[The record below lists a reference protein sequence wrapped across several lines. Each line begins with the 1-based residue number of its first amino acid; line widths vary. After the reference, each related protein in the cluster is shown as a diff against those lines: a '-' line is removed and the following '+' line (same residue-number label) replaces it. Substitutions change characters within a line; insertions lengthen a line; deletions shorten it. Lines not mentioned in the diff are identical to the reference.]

1 VKKPSPTCPILSN
14 AACGDGLYANRAR
27 ARQSTPE
34 QREERHRVIGAMN
47 SVANCTQAIGNETD
61 KSAGARE
68 IDWRH
73 LAHHPDNHGERQNG
87 DERRKENND
96 RDGDLQ
102 ER

>member
-1 VKKPSPTCPILSN
+1 
-14 AACGDGLYANRAR
+14 
-27 ARQSTPE
+27 
-34 QREERHRVIGAMN
+34 MN

-87 DERRKENND
+87 DERD
-96 RDGDLQ
+96 RDDALKPLVAENRATPMISGC
-102 ER
+102 ERETQRCQHK